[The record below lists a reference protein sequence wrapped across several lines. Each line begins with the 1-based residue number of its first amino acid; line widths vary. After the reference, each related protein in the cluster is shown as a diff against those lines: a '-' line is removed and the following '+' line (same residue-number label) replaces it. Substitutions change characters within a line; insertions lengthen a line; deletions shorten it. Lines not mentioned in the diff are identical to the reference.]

1 MSMATNRKSVTTNML
16 WRLAVKSKYCE
27 DVDFLCNQERKNLT
41 ALMND
46 VLIYNKDNRFSIIRT

>member
-1 MSMATNRKSVTTNML
+1 MILQSRPLSI
-16 WRLAVKSKYCE
+16 SCE

>member
-41 ALMND
+41 ALMNN
-46 VLIYNKDNRFSIIRT
+46 VINI